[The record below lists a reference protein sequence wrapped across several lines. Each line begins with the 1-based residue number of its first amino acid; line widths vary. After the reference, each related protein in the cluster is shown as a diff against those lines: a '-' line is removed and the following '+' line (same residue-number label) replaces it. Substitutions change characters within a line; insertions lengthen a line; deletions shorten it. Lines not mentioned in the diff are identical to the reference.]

1 MAVACINAMNIDKEL
16 LDSLTAQAKGCER
29 RRMNLDMRTSSQD
42 TSQRMLNALE
52 PGTILPIHRHR
63 FSTETVV
70 MLRGSLKE
78 IFYNDNGEIT
88 DVITLQAGGECP
100 ALQIPAGQWHT
111 VEVLETGTV
120 IFEAKDGAYAPL
132 CEDDVLTL

>member
-1 MAVACINAMNIDKEL
+1 MRINDDLLGTLITKAKE
-16 LDSLTAQAKGCER
+16 SER
-29 RRMNLDMRTSSQD
+29 LRMNLDLRTSADD

-52 PGTILPIHRHR
+52 PGTSLPIHRHR

-70 MLRGSLKE
+70 MVRGSLKE
-78 IFYNDNGEIT
+78 IFYNDEGEVT
-88 DVITLQAGGECP
+88 DIIVMQAGGECP
-100 ALQIPAGQWHT
+100 ALQIPKGQWHT

-132 CEDDVLTL
+132 GDEDILRID

>member
-1 MAVACINAMNIDKEL
+1 MKIDKEL
-16 LDSLTAQAKGCER
+16 LDSLTQKAKASER
-29 RRMNLDMRTSSQD
+29 LRMNLDMRTSQND
-42 TSQRMLNALE
+42 NSQRMLNALE

-63 FSTETVV
+63 FSTETVIMV
-70 MLRGSLKE
+70 RGSLKE
-78 IFYNDNGEIT
+78 IFYNDNGKVT
-88 DVITLQAGGECP
+88 DIILMQAGGECS

-132 CEDDVLTL
+132 SDEDVLTL